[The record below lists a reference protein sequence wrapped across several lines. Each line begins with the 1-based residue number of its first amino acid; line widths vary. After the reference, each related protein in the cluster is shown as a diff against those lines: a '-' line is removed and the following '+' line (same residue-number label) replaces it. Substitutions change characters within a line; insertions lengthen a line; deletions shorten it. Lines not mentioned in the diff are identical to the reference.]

1 MTCIS
6 YWKICSM
13 TYISYWKFALCHILG
28 IGNLLYV
35 MYEIENFALWIRLKI
50 S

>member
-1 MTCIS
+1 MS
-6 YWKICSM
+6 YIN
-13 TYISYWKFALCHILG
+13 YWKFALYHVLV

-35 MYEIENFALWIRLKI
+35 MYEIGNFALWIRLKF